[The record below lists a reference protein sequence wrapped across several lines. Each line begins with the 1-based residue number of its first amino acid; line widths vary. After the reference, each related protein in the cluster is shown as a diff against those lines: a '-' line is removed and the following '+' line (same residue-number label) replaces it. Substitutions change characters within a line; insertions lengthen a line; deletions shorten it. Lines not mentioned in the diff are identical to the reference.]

1 MSALANE
8 ARRMAEKYRA
18 LAVTTS
24 APDRARF
31 AHMADW
37 WLKRAADLDAAEKKI

>member
-1 MSALANE
+1 MSALADE

-18 LAVTTS
+18 LAETVS
-24 APDRARF
+24 APDRALF

-37 WLKRAADLDAAEKKI
+37 WLKRAAELDATEKK